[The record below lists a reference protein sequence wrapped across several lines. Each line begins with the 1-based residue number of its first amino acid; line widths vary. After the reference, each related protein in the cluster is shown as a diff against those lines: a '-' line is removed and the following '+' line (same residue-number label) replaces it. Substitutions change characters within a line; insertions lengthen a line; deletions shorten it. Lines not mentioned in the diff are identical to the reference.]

1 VDTLPLDDA
10 PETFGLSANADITL
24 QQKETRDLMATL
36 VSVQPRTGG
45 GSGGRNPDDIVLE
58 LAVEIESK
66 LPRPFSKDAAHPLT
80 FATMADGS
88 VNSLVSAI
96 LLPLFPL
103 FFIPLRAPT
112 RLCLRKRLLHALSP
126 TLHPS
131 VCGADSRRVPRAAC
145 PYPCS
150 APQARTAPKAP
161 ARARCCV
168 PMERSAR
175 RCRYVSVPPAV
186 VVTLQ
191 RICSPPC
198 LHSRVLFYA
207 AVQCVRVHAV
217 QRW

>member
-131 VCGADSRRVPRAAC
+131 VCGADSRRVPLC
-145 PYPCS
+145 MCVCVCVCVCVC
-150 APQARTAPKAP
+150 
-161 ARARCCV
+161 RCVCV
-168 PMERSAR
+168 
-175 RCRYVSVPPAV
+175 YVPRGGVAG
-186 VVTLQ
+186 
-191 RICSPPC
+191 C
-198 LHSRVLFYA
+198 LR
-207 AVQCVRVHAV
+207 
-217 QRW
+217 